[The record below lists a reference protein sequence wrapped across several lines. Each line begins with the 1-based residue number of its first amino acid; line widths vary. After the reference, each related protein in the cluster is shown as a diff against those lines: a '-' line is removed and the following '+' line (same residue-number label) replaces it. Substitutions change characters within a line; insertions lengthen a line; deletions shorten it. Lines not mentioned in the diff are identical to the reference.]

1 MNKSTTF
8 VGQHIFAQILT
19 LASKNSLAPII
30 IKAKA
35 DRYYKS
41 IKCWDHF
48 ATMMFAVLSG
58 CNSLREICMSMEA
71 MEGKLNHLGMEKA
84 PAKSTLADA
93 NRNRSSAVFEQIY
106 QSLYARHKPHL
117 SDSTLPVSIRDKLF
131 IIDSTVFSL
140 FKAVLRTSGKT
151 ASDGKKKGGIKKNTM
166 LEASS
171 LMPVLI
177 QFNAAADN
185 DQQFLKFI
193 ELPEGSYL
201 TFDKGYNNY
210 LQYARFTALKIFF
223 ITRQKDNAVYTSVS
237 ERILDKDTPDAV
249 LKDED
254 IEQVYKDE
262 SGKKQIMKLR
272 RIAWWDQ
279 QEERVYEFI
288 TNNFELEAADVAN
301 IYQYRWQI
309 ELFFKKLKQ
318 NCPLTYFV
326 GDNQNAIEIQIWCS
340 LIAIL
345 LVTVIHSTNN
355 SKMAFSNLMTLI
367 RIHLTN
373 QIGLKELIA
382 LHNKKRIRG
391 KKTKN
396 QYELFDKSLPPAF

>member
-1 MNKSTTF
+1 MDKTTTF

-19 LASKNSLAPII
+19 LSSKNCLSPII
-30 IKAKA
+30 KKAKA

-41 IKCWDHF
+41 IKSWDHF
-48 ATMMFAVLSG
+48 VSMMFGVLSG
-58 CNSLREICMSMEA
+58 CTSLREICISMEA
-71 MEGKLNHLGMEKA
+71 MDGKLNHLGIEKA
-84 PAKSTLADA
+84 PARSTLSDA
-93 NRNRSSAVFEQIY
+93 NKNRSSAVFGQIY
-106 QSLYARHKPHL
+106 QCLYERYKPDL
-117 SDSTLPVSIRDKLF
+117 SDSTLPVSVREKLF

-140 FKAVLRTSGKT
+140 FKAVLRTSGKH
-151 ASDGKKKGGIKKNTM
+151 AADGKKKGGIKKNTM

-210 LQYARFTALKIFF
+210 QQYARFTKLKIYF
-223 ITRQKDNAVYTSVS
+223 ISRQKDNAVYKSVS
-237 ERILDKDTPDAV
+237 EKLLNADTPDSV
-249 LKDED
+249 LKDEV
-254 IEQVYKDE
+254 IELTYKDE
-262 SGKKQIMKLR
+262 TKKKQVLQLR
-272 RIAWWDQ
+272 RIAWWDK
-279 QEERVYEFI
+279 EEHRVYEFV
-288 TNNFELEAADVAN
+288 TNNFELEAKTIAD

-318 NCPLTYFV
+318 NCPLAYFV

-345 LVTVIHSTNN
+345 LVTVIHSTNK

-373 QIGLKELIA
+373 QISLKELIA
-382 LHNKKRIRG
+382 LHNKKRHRG
-391 KKTKN
+391 KKPRG
-396 QYELFDKSLPPAF
+396 QQALFVEN